1 MGLFAFLLVFW
12 GDRFDAFDDLLQ
24 LTFFSRC
31 IVCHV
36 FSVAFT
42 FGAFFNSM
50 SQLQSSLSFDRLLQH
65 SRFFVVSWQ
74 ALTTL
79 DHQHQLAIDL
89 RLLPHDKI
97 YQDLDLWEQQSGPY
111 KICPVLSLPI
121 AGLLFMG

>member
-24 LTFFSRC
+24 LTFFSHC

-36 FSVAFT
+36 FSVPFT
-42 FGAFFNSM
+42 FGAFFN
-50 SQLQSSLSFDRLLQH
+50 LSFDRLLQR

-74 ALTTL
+74 ALTAL

-89 RLLPHDKI
+89 CLLLHDKI